1 MNNTNNEIENK
12 VVYINEEDDAMNNT
26 SENDSQEKQDDSYVN
41 KVVSIEDTI
50 VNSNEYDNNVEE
62 GAYKENDTYN
72 DNVDDNVDDNEFEDY
87 TSNTDDMLLNLR
99 QSGYESDG
107 GDISDNDSI
116 ATVDILRVDPLYL
129 RLTKFLETDDGESV
143 ANTLKKI
150 NEQLITLNTN
160 LSKNH

>member
-1 MNNTNNEIENK
+1 MNNTNNKIENK
-12 VVYINEEDDAMNNT
+12 VVYINEEDEAINNT

-41 KVVSIEDTI
+41 KYVSIEDTI
-50 VNSNEYDNNVEE
+50 VNSDVYENNVEE
-62 GAYKENDTYN
+62 GTYKENDTYN
-72 DNVDDNVDDNEFEDY
+72 DNDNDEFEDY
-87 TSNTDDMLLNLR
+87 TSNTDDILLNLR
-99 QSGYESDG
+99 QQSGYESDG

-116 ATVDILRVDPLYL
+116 ATIDILRVDPLYL